1 MRNQFERERK
11 EFEESKTLKY
21 ERALDFEMEKMEK
34 EKVEA
39 HAAATQQIY
48 QEVMKVVSLRSKQ
61 STKQKLLE
69 LREKLCEEFEM
80 KLERRQN
87 QMEASLA
94 RERQES
100 ARTNI
105 VNARLE

>member
-1 MRNQFERERK
+1 
-11 EFEESKTLKY
+11 
-21 ERALDFEMEKMEK
+21 
-34 EKVEA
+34 
-39 HAAATQQIY
+39 
-48 QEVMKVVSLRSKQ
+48 MKVVSLRSKQ

-69 LREKLCEEFEM
+69 LREKLTEEFEM

-100 ARTNI
+100 ARSNI
-105 VNARLE
+105 VNARLEQRITELE

>member
-1 MRNQFERERK
+1 LLDL
-11 EFEESKTLKY
+11 KT
-21 ERALDFEMEKMEK
+21 
-34 EKVEA
+34 
-39 HAAATQQIY
+39 
-48 QEVMKVVSLRSKQ
+48 
-61 STKQKLLE
+61 
-69 LREKLCEEFEM
+69 KLCEEFEM

-105 VNARLE
+105 LNARLEQRVAELE